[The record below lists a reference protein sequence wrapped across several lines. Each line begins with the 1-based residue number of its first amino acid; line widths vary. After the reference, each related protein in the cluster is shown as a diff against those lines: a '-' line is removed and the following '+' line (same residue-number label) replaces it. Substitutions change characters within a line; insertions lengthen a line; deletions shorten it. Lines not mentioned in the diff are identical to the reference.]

1 MQRNWTCGSP
11 NVSVLGGELIRYNE
25 MNTLSIH
32 YSIRHEK
39 IEPNSTLA
47 CLQFLIDT
55 YCPPQKKFSSSKGR
69 KLWRENHET
78 SYNFISVLSFVL
90 IMFCE
95 CFLLISLVPTHS
107 VNPIGL
113 YLTVNWPYSR
123 LSSDDCGSLS
133 LSLGF
138 KILDIG
144 EYWMGILEHTGVLSL
159 RFIFGKAL

>member
-55 YCPPQKKFSSSKGR
+55 YCPPPKKIFIIQRKKTLKRESWDIIQFYFCSQFCINNVLWMFSFNISGPHSLSESHRSLSDSQLAVFSAKFR
-69 KLWRENHET
+69 WLW
-78 SYNFISVLSFVL
+78 L
-90 IMFCE
+90 
-95 CFLLISLVPTHS
+95 
-107 VNPIGL
+107 
-113 YLTVNWPYSR
+113 
-123 LSSDDCGSLS
+123 SLS
-133 LSLGF
+133 LSWF
-138 KILDIG
+138 
-144 EYWMGILEHTGVLSL
+144 
-159 RFIFGKAL
+159 